1 MKKNLINFVWPP
13 LLQNKVMSKLC
24 TEDPLS
30 FFDKE
35 DGYYYHK
42 QVLSRAKEFLK
53 PDGVLYL
60 EFDITQRERIEQLA
74 KDYDYQNYSFLKGPY
89 GHDYVIKLADKHDYL
104 IFSSISIHGSINI

>member
-1 MKKNLINFVWPP
+1 MGELKAEV
-13 LLQNKVMSKLC
+13 
-24 TEDPLS
+24 PLS

-42 QVLSRAKEFLK
+42 QVLSKAKDFLK

-74 KDYDYQNYSFLKGPY
+74 KENAWSNYSFLKDPY
-89 GHDYVIKLADKHDYL
+89 GHEFVIKVTK
-104 IFSSISIHGSINI
+104 